1 VLRLLYLP
9 FKKQALR
16 VLKPEL
22 EDNEINQMKLA
33 EVEARLWSVDCGSLE
48 RLRTVV
54 NELAD
59 AVHEAK
65 KVKEGRAA
73 AKTGGAVVGGG
84 EQHAE
89 EG

>member
-1 VLRLLYLP
+1 
-9 FKKQALR
+9 
-16 VLKPEL
+16 
-22 EDNEINQMKLA
+22 M
-33 EVEARLWSVDCGSLE
+33 E

-59 AVHEAK
+59 AVHAAK